1 MYYQRKVLILK
12 QDRKV
17 LEENLINVLQDSK
30 LKTKRK
36 QTNEIKQQLANY
48 DIIDVQFWLNDPQE
62 YLPTLEVRQ
71 LLLFTEQVFAKTGD
85 LRINVD
91 DYFTSAEFSDAR
103 NYSASVE
110 RMEKQIE
117 FPITL
122 SNVTVVGNGAYMAT
136 VDIQTIDKLLSNG
149 LLDYNYDLQRE
160 ATYRRVKNEI
170 KKEPTLVMSNVKEI
184 TSHLLEGT
192 LVPTV
197 LVWNAAVRSSSTG
210 TELVY
215 NSNTL
220 ELTIEKDTALFIVD
234 GWHRCKS
241 SQNALQINP
250 DLHFNFAVLITNY
263 STKKAQQYQAQLA
276 KATPISKVRIQELEA
291 NRLSDAVVQQLKEES
306 DLEGRISQTER
317 IHSLNKELVSYN
329 VLSNTIEEE
338 FTLNSRLDAADVGDF
353 LVDYFNILLGSYPD
367 EFLKNIEETR
377 KTSLI
382 NNNNMFIGYIVL
394 ARRMF
399 ESDIKPKNIRKIIKG
414 IDFSKSNELWRDLG
428 ILDDKLNIA
437 DTNNARKA
445 IRNYFNDLLIN
456 DQV

>member
-1 MYYQRKVLILK
+1 MLK
-12 QDRKV
+12 SREE
-17 LEENLINVLQDSK
+17 LEENIVNVLQESK
-30 LKTKRK
+30 LKTKK
-36 QTNEIKQQLANY
+36 KVVNDIKKHLATY
-48 DIIDVQFWLNDPQE
+48 DIIDTQSWINDPE
-62 YLPTLEVRQ
+62 ENLKELSVSE
-71 LLLFTEQVFAKTGD
+71 LLLFTQQVFAKTGD
-85 LRINVD
+85 LRINVED
-91 DYFTSAEFSDAR
+91 FFTQAELSDA
-103 NYSASVE
+103 NQYSASIE
-110 RMEKQIE
+110 RMQNQLE

-160 ATYRRVKNEI
+160 ATYRRTKNEI

-184 TSHLLEGT
+184 SSHLLEGT

-234 GWHRCKS
+234 GWHRCKA
-241 SQNALQINP
+241 SQNALQMNP
-250 DLHFNFAVLITNY
+250 ELHFNFAVLITNY

-291 NRLSDAVVQQLKEES
+291 NRLSDSVVQQLKEES
-306 DLEGRISQTER
+306 DLKGRISQTNR
-317 IHSLNKELVSYN
+317 IHSLNKELVTYN
-329 VLSNTIEEE
+329 VLSDSIDEQFKMET
-338 FTLNSRLDAADVGDF
+338 RADAADVGDYLTDF
-353 LVDYFNILLGSYPD
+353 FNILIGEYS
-367 EFLKNIEETR
+367 EQFLTNIEETR

-382 NNNNMFIGYIVL
+382 NDNNMFIGYITL

-399 ESDIKPKNIRKIIKG
+399 ESDIKARDIRKIIKN
-414 IDFSKSNELWRDLG
+414 IDFDRNNPTWVGLIIDESGNLLETNKVRKNIRSYFEDLELG
-428 ILDDKLNIA
+428 VETK
-437 DTNNARKA
+437 
-445 IRNYFNDLLIN
+445 
-456 DQV
+456 

>member
-1 MYYQRKVLILK
+1 MLK
-12 QDRKV
+12 SREE
-17 LEENLINVLQDSK
+17 LEENIVTVLQESK
-30 LKTKRK
+30 LKTKK
-36 QTNEIKQQLANY
+36 KVVNDIKKHLATY
-48 DIIDVQFWLNDPQE
+48 DIIDTQSWINDPE
-62 YLPTLEVRQ
+62 ENLKELSVSE
-71 LLLFTEQVFAKTGD
+71 LLLFTQQVFAKTGD
-85 LRINVD
+85 LRINVED
-91 DYFTSAEFSDAR
+91 FFTQAELSDA
-103 NYSASVE
+103 NQYSASIE
-110 RMEKQIE
+110 RMQNQLE

-160 ATYRRVKNEI
+160 ATYRRNKNEI

-184 TSHLLEGT
+184 SSHLLEGT

-234 GWHRCKS
+234 GWHRCKA
-241 SQNALQINP
+241 SQNALQMNP
-250 DLHFNFAVLITNY
+250 ELHFNFAVLITNY

-291 NRLSDAVVQQLKEES
+291 NRLSDSVVQQLKEES
-306 DLEGRISQTER
+306 DLKGRISQTNR
-317 IHSLNKELVSYN
+317 IHSLNKELVTYN
-329 VLSNTIEEE
+329 VLSDSIDEQFKMET
-338 FTLNSRLDAADVGDF
+338 RADAADVGDYLTDF
-353 LVDYFNILLGSYPD
+353 FNILIGEYS
-367 EFLKNIEETR
+367 EQFLTNIEETR

-382 NNNNMFIGYIVL
+382 NDNNMFIGYITL

-399 ESDIKPKNIRKIIKG
+399 ESDIKARDIRKIIKNINFDRNNPIWVG
-414 IDFSKSNELWRDLG
+414 LIIDESGNLLETNKVRKNIRSYFEDLELG
-428 ILDDKLNIA
+428 VETK
-437 DTNNARKA
+437 
-445 IRNYFNDLLIN
+445 
-456 DQV
+456 

>member
-1 MYYQRKVLILK
+1 MLK
-12 QDRKV
+12 SREE
-17 LEENLINVLQDSK
+17 LEENIVTVLQESK
-30 LKTKRK
+30 LKTKK
-36 QTNEIKQQLANY
+36 KVVNDIKKHLATY
-48 DIIDVQFWLNDPQE
+48 DIIDTQSWINDPE
-62 YLPTLEVRQ
+62 ENLKELSVSE
-71 LLLFTEQVFAKTGD
+71 LLLFTQQVFAKTGD
-85 LRINVD
+85 LRINVED
-91 DYFTSAEFSDAR
+91 FFTQAELSDA
-103 NYSASVE
+103 NQYSASIE
-110 RMEKQIE
+110 RMQNQLE

-160 ATYRRVKNEI
+160 ATYRRNKNEI

-184 TSHLLEGT
+184 SSHLLEGT

-234 GWHRCKS
+234 GWHRCKA
-241 SQNALQINP
+241 SQNALQMNP
-250 DLHFNFAVLITNY
+250 ELHFNFAVLITNY

-291 NRLSDAVVQQLKEES
+291 NRLSDSVVQQLKEES
-306 DLEGRISQTER
+306 DLKGRISQTNR
-317 IHSLNKELVSYN
+317 IHSLNKELVTYN
-329 VLSNTIEEE
+329 VLSDSIDEQFKMET
-338 FTLNSRLDAADVGDF
+338 RADAADVGDYLTDF
-353 LVDYFNILLGSYPD
+353 FNILIGEYS
-367 EFLKNIEETR
+367 EQFLTNIEETR

-382 NNNNMFIGYIVL
+382 NDNNMFIGYITL

-399 ESDIKPKNIRKIIKG
+399 ESDIKARDIRKIIKNINFDRNNPTWVG
-414 IDFSKSNELWRDLG
+414 LIIDESGNLLETNKVRKNIRSYFEDLELG
-428 ILDDKLNIA
+428 VETK
-437 DTNNARKA
+437 
-445 IRNYFNDLLIN
+445 
-456 DQV
+456 

>member
-1 MYYQRKVLILK
+1 MLK
-12 QDRKV
+12 SREE
-17 LEENLINVLQDSK
+17 LEENIVTVLQESK
-30 LKTKRK
+30 LKTKK
-36 QTNEIKQQLANY
+36 KVVNDIKKHLATY
-48 DIIDVQFWLNDPQE
+48 DIIDTQSWINDPE
-62 YLPTLEVRQ
+62 ENLKELSVSE
-71 LLLFTEQVFAKTGD
+71 LLLFTQQVFAKTGD
-85 LRINVD
+85 LRINVED
-91 DYFTSAEFSDAR
+91 FFTQAELSDA
-103 NYSASVE
+103 NQYSASIE
-110 RMEKQIE
+110 RMQNQLE

-160 ATYRRVKNEI
+160 ATYRRNKNEI

-184 TSHLLEGT
+184 SSHLLEGT

-234 GWHRCKS
+234 GWHRCKA
-241 SQNALQINP
+241 SQNALQMNP
-250 DLHFNFAVLITNY
+250 ELHFNFAVLITNY

-291 NRLSDAVVQQLKEES
+291 NRLSDSVVQQLKEES
-306 DLEGRISQTER
+306 DLKGRISQTNR
-317 IHSLNKELVSYN
+317 IHSLNKELVTYN
-329 VLSNTIEEE
+329 VLSDSIDEQFKMET
-338 FTLNSRLDAADVGDF
+338 RADAADVGDYLTDF
-353 LVDYFNILLGSYPD
+353 FNILIGEYS
-367 EFLKNIEETR
+367 EQFLTNIEETR

-382 NNNNMFIGYIVL
+382 NDNNMFIGYITL

-399 ESDIKPKNIRKIIKG
+399 ESDIKARDIRKIIKNINFDRNNPTWVG
-414 IDFSKSNELWRDLG
+414 LIIDESGNLLETNKVRKNIRSYFEDLELVVET
-428 ILDDKLNIA
+428 K
-437 DTNNARKA
+437 
-445 IRNYFNDLLIN
+445 
-456 DQV
+456 

>member
-1 MYYQRKVLILK
+1 MLK
-12 QDRKV
+12 SREE
-17 LEENLINVLQDSK
+17 LEENIVNVLQESK
-30 LKTKRK
+30 LKTKK
-36 QTNEIKQQLANY
+36 KVVNDIKKHLATY
-48 DIIDVQFWLNDPQE
+48 DIIDTQSWINDPE
-62 YLPTLEVRQ
+62 ENLKELSVSE
-71 LLLFTEQVFAKTGD
+71 LLLFTQQVFAKTGD
-85 LRINVD
+85 LRINVED
-91 DYFTSAEFSDAR
+91 FFTKAELSDA
-103 NYSASVE
+103 NQYSASIE
-110 RMEKQIE
+110 RMQNQLE

-160 ATYRRVKNEI
+160 ATYRRTKNEI

-184 TSHLLEGT
+184 SSHLLEGT

-234 GWHRCKS
+234 GWHRCKA
-241 SQNALQINP
+241 SQNALQMNP
-250 DLHFNFAVLITNY
+250 ELHFNFAVLITNY

-291 NRLSDAVVQQLKEES
+291 NRLSDSVVQQLKEES
-306 DLEGRISQTER
+306 DLKGRISQTNR
-317 IHSLNKELVSYN
+317 IHSLNKELVTYN
-329 VLSNTIEEE
+329 VLSDSIDEQFKMET
-338 FTLNSRLDAADVGDF
+338 RADAADVGDYLTDF
-353 LVDYFNILLGSYPD
+353 FNILIGEYSE
-367 EFLKNIEETR
+367 EFLTNIEETR

-382 NNNNMFIGYIVL
+382 NDNNMFIGYITL

-399 ESDIKPKNIRKIIKG
+399 ESDIKARDIRKIIKNINFDRNNPTWVG
-414 IDFSKSNELWRDLG
+414 LIIDESGNLLETNKVRKNIRSYFEDLELG
-428 ILDDKLNIA
+428 VETK
-437 DTNNARKA
+437 
-445 IRNYFNDLLIN
+445 
-456 DQV
+456 

>member
-1 MYYQRKVLILK
+1 MLK
-12 QDRKV
+12 PREE
-17 LEENLINVLQDSK
+17 LEENIVTVLQESK
-30 LKTKRK
+30 LKTKK
-36 QTNEIKQQLANY
+36 KVVNDIKKHLATY
-48 DIIDVQFWLNDPQE
+48 DIIDTQSWINDPE
-62 YLPTLEVRQ
+62 ENLKELSVSE
-71 LLLFTEQVFAKTGD
+71 LLLFTQQVFAKTGD
-85 LRINVD
+85 LRINVED
-91 DYFTSAEFSDAR
+91 FFTQAELSDA
-103 NYSASVE
+103 NQYSASIE
-110 RMEKQIE
+110 RMQNQLE

-160 ATYRRVKNEI
+160 ATYRRNKNEI

-184 TSHLLEGT
+184 SSHLLEGT

-234 GWHRCKS
+234 GWHRCKA
-241 SQNALQINP
+241 SQNALQMNP
-250 DLHFNFAVLITNY
+250 ELHFNFAVLITNY

-291 NRLSDAVVQQLKEES
+291 NRLSDSVVQQLKEES
-306 DLEGRISQTER
+306 DLKGRISQTNR
-317 IHSLNKELVSYN
+317 IHSLNKELVTYN
-329 VLSNTIEEE
+329 VLSDSIDEQFKMET
-338 FTLNSRLDAADVGDF
+338 RADAADVGDYLTDF
-353 LVDYFNILLGSYPD
+353 FNILIGEYSE
-367 EFLKNIEETR
+367 EFLTNIEETR

-382 NNNNMFIGYIVL
+382 NDNNMFIGYITL

-399 ESDIKPKNIRKIIKG
+399 ESDIKARDIRKIIKNINFDRNNSTWVG
-414 IDFSKSNELWRDLG
+414 LIIDESGNLLETNKVRKNIRSYFEDLELVVET
-428 ILDDKLNIA
+428 K
-437 DTNNARKA
+437 
-445 IRNYFNDLLIN
+445 
-456 DQV
+456 

>member
-1 MYYQRKVLILK
+1 MLK
-12 QDRKV
+12 SREE
-17 LEENLINVLQDSK
+17 LEENLVTVLQESK
-30 LKTKRK
+30 LKTKK
-36 QTNEIKQQLANY
+36 KVVNDIKKHLATY
-48 DIIDVQFWLNDPQE
+48 DIIDTQSWINDPE
-62 YLPTLEVRQ
+62 ENLKELSVSE
-71 LLLFTEQVFAKTGD
+71 LLLFTQQVFAKTGD
-85 LRINVD
+85 LRINVED
-91 DYFTSAEFSDAR
+91 FFTQAELSDA
-103 NYSASVE
+103 NQYSASIE
-110 RMEKQIE
+110 RMQNQLE

-160 ATYRRVKNEI
+160 ATYRRNKNEI

-184 TSHLLEGT
+184 SSHLLEGT

-234 GWHRCKS
+234 GWHRCKA
-241 SQNALQINP
+241 SQNALQMNP
-250 DLHFNFAVLITNY
+250 ELHFNFAVLITNY

-291 NRLSDAVVQQLKEES
+291 NRLSDSVVQQLKEES
-306 DLEGRISQTER
+306 DLKGRISQTNR
-317 IHSLNKELVSYN
+317 IHSLNKELVTYN
-329 VLSNTIEEE
+329 VLSDSIDEQFKMET
-338 FTLNSRLDAADVGDF
+338 RADAADVGDYLTDF
-353 LVDYFNILLGSYPD
+353 FNILIGEYS
-367 EFLKNIEETR
+367 EGFLTNIEETR

-382 NNNNMFIGYIVL
+382 NDNNMFIGYITL

-399 ESDIKPKNIRKIIKG
+399 ESDIKARDIRKIINNINFDRNNPTWVG
-414 IDFSKSNELWRDLG
+414 LIIDESGNLLETNKVRKNIRSYFENLELG
-428 ILDDKLNIA
+428 VETK
-437 DTNNARKA
+437 
-445 IRNYFNDLLIN
+445 
-456 DQV
+456 